1 MRTDKDAYLKILII
15 DNSVAYTGAFKCA
28 LNEAEMLSDDQHH
41 FTFVLH
47 DHSNLK
53 KVVKEHGYT
62 VHNLHMI
69 EISKSLPIILA
80 YPFMLLWNTIVLLKI
95 VRDEEVDIIQV
106 NDFYN
111 LLGAMAKL
119 FGFKGKLIT
128 YVRFLPS
135 VMPAPLRKFW
145 IKMANRFSHKVI
157 AVSDAVLEQL
167 PANSKTIR
175 IYDPVMLKEEHPVK
189 TYKKEEEPVKMLY
202 LANFIKGKGQ
212 DYAIEAFAIAYKKHK
227 KITLHL
233 AGGDMKLEKNIEYRE
248 DLEQRVSELGLTE
261 VVTFAKFSADV
272 ESKIKKADI
281 VLNFSDAESFS
292 MTCLEAAFYGT
303 ALIATK
309 CGGPEEI
316 ISQGETGLLVPVK
329 DINAMANAMITLAND
344 ANLREQYAIAGKNY
358 VRNKFSTQEYLQQIK
373 TVING

>member
-41 FTFVLH
+41 FTFILH

-95 VRDEEVDIIQV
+95 IRDEEVDIIQV

-135 VMPAPLRKFW
+135 VMPGPLRKFW

-233 AGGDMKLEKNIEYRE
+233 AGGDMQLEKNIEYRE

-272 ESKIKKADI
+272 ESEIKKADI

>member
-135 VMPAPLRKFW
+135 VMPGPLRKFW
-145 IKMANRFSHKVI
+145 INIANRFSHKVI

-212 DYAIEAFAIAYKKHK
+212 DYAIEAFAKAHKKHK

-272 ESKIKKADI
+272 ESEIKKADI

-303 ALIATK
+303 TLIATK

-316 ISQGETGLLVPVK
+316 ISQRETGLLVPVK
-329 DINAMANAMITLAND
+329 DINAMADAMTTLAND

>member
-95 VRDEEVDIIQV
+95 IRDEEVDIIQV

-157 AVSDAVLEQL
+157 AVSDAVLQQL
-167 PANSKTIR
+167 PANSKTTR

-189 TYKKEEEPVKMLY
+189 TYKKEAEPVKMLY

-212 DYAIEAFAIAYKKHK
+212 DYAIEAFAKAHKKHK
-227 KITLHL
+227 NITLHL
-233 AGGDMKLEKNIEYRE
+233 AGGDMQLEKNIEYRE

-272 ESKIKKADI
+272 ESEIKKADI

-303 ALIATK
+303 TLIATK

-329 DINAMANAMITLAND
+329 DINAMADSMITLANN